1 MTGLLTTRKNNLK
14 YTEMRGD
21 QQTGWKCMK
30 QTQTFI
36 QQRIFYYVYAH
47 HIASRKKRNLIQYRR
62 GSNVAYE
69 IHLLAMNINS
79 KIYVYS
85 DWIIDHKRTCNVKY
99 TEITGEMERTEW
111 KLNEIN
117 ITNQKYMHYE
127 RHDGLV

>member
-1 MTGLLTTRKNNLK
+1 MYEININFYRAEEFFFPTCMLTTQLLEKKRKN
-14 YTEMRGD
+14 
-21 QQTGWKCMK
+21 
-30 QTQTFI
+30 I
-36 QQRIFYYVYAH
+36 
-47 HIASRKKRNLIQYRR
+47 IQYTQ
-62 GSNVAYE
+62 GSNGAYE
-69 IHLLAMNINS
+69 IHLLAMNITS
-79 KIYVYS
+79 KITLYS

>member
-1 MTGLLTTRKNNLK
+1 MYETNTNFYTAEDFLLCVFSPHSF
-14 YTEMRGD
+14 
-21 QQTGWKCMK
+21 Q
-30 QTQTFI
+30 
-36 QQRIFYYVYAH
+36 
-47 HIASRKKRNLIQYRR
+47 KKRNLIQYRR

>member
-1 MTGLLTTRKNNLK
+1 
-14 YTEMRGD
+14 MRGD

>member
-1 MTGLLTTRKNNLK
+1 
-14 YTEMRGD
+14 
-21 QQTGWKCMK
+21 
-30 QTQTFI
+30 
-36 QQRIFYYVYAH
+36 VYAH
-47 HIASRKKRNLIQYRR
+47 HIASRKKKKNIIQYTQ
-62 GSNVAYE
+62 GSNGAYE